1 MAAERNP
8 IAMRCP
14 THRRFCFQPRL
25 GLPPGW
31 RRIALAAL
39 LLWQAA
45 LLRGQGPLGAH
56 LAVSVVDQKNQA
68 VAGVRIELTRGA
80 EAVASAETGKE
91 GFAEFKDLLYGHYG
105 IAALKEGFEPLRRAD
120 LDLSIQSASLEMT
133 LIPVLGREN
142 VEVRATLEPM
152 EQGASAPAEMPAQ
165 AARDLP
171 SRPAT
176 VSDALPMTPGVVR
189 ENGGA
194 LAISA
199 GAEHRS
205 AMIVNSAD
213 VTDPATG
220 QFGLTVPMDSVEEVD
235 VYQTAYLAE
244 YGRFTAGLVSV
255 ATRRGGDK
263 WKWELNDPLPEFR
276 IRSWHLRGL
285 KDATPRLNFEGPLLT
300 SKLNISEGVEYEV
313 RRTAVYTLPFPY
325 NQKKQ
330 EGFNSFTQLDWAA
343 SAKQWV
349 TATVHLAPERLG
361 FVNMDYFNPQPTAPD
376 ASTHNYT
383 GTVAH
388 HLAIFGGVFENT
400 FSMTR
405 FDASVWGQGPADLIV
420 TPSGNLGNYFAQT
433 SRDAKR
439 FSGTSNYSF
448 VPIEI
453 LGTHNL
459 KIGVYAAG
467 STETGEVAEHPIEI
481 LDASGQLTEQIAF
494 PRTHQFQISDT
505 EYAAFA
511 QDHWI
516 VSPRLALDLGVR
528 TESQQVSGAV
538 RVALRSGVSWRPF
551 SGAGAVVR
559 AGFGLFYDRV
569 PLNVYCFN
577 KYPDR
582 VITMYDDGVVSA
594 GPFLY
599 LNTLGQSK
607 VKSPFVR
614 QQPID
619 GNFSPRS
626 AIWSVQVEQP
636 LARSVK
642 LRLGYMRNDAAGL
655 VLLDTVAPDPVTNT
669 GAYLLEGAGESRYW
683 QLEATTRVGLSEGR
697 QLFFSYVRS
706 HANGDLN
713 DFEKYLGAYPVPVIR
728 DNRSA
733 TLSAD
738 LPNRFLAWGSLQLPW
753 KAVIYPML
761 EYRNGFPYIVTDAA
775 QNYVGIPNQDR
786 FPNFFSL
793 DSRLSKDIQVSK
805 KYAVRL
811 SLSAF
816 NLSNHFN
823 PEAVHSNV
831 ADPAYGYFFGH
842 RGRRFTVDFDFLY

>member
-1 MAAERNP
+1 
-8 IAMRCP
+8 
-14 THRRFCFQPRL
+14 
-25 GLPPGW
+25 
-31 RRIALAAL
+31 
-39 LLWQAA
+39 
-45 LLRGQGPLGAH
+45 
-56 LAVSVVDQKNQA
+56 
-68 VAGVRIELTRGA
+68 
-80 EAVASAETGKE
+80 
-91 GFAEFKDLLYGHYG
+91 
-105 IAALKEGFEPLRRAD
+105 
-120 LDLSIQSASLEMT
+120 
-133 LIPVLGREN
+133 
-142 VEVRATLEPM
+142 
-152 EQGASAPAEMPAQ
+152 
-165 AARDLP
+165 
-171 SRPAT
+171 
-176 VSDALPMTPGVVR
+176 
-189 ENGGA
+189 
-194 LAISA
+194 
-199 GAEHRS
+199 
-205 AMIVNSAD
+205 
-213 VTDPATG
+213 
-220 QFGLTVPMDSVEEVD
+220 
-235 VYQTAYLAE
+235 
-244 YGRFTAGLVSV
+244 
-255 ATRRGGDK
+255 
-263 WKWELNDPLPEFR
+263 
-276 IRSWHLRGL
+276 
-285 KDATPRLNFEGPLLT
+285 
-300 SKLNISEGVEYEV
+300 
-313 RRTAVYTLPFPY
+313 
-325 NQKKQ
+325 
-330 EGFNSFTQLDWAA
+330 
-343 SAKQWV
+343 
-349 TATVHLAPERLG
+349 
-361 FVNMDYFNPQPTAPD
+361 MDYFNPQPTAPD

-405 FDASVWGQGPADLIV
+405 FGASVWGRGPADLIV

-448 VPIEI
+448 VPIEM

-516 VSPRLALDLGVR
+516 LSPRLALDLGVR
-528 TESQQVSGAV
+528 TESQQVSKAV

-642 LRLGYMRNDAAGL
+642 LRVGYMRNDAAGL
-655 VLLDTVAPDPVTNT
+655 VLLDTVAPDPATNT
-669 GAYLLEGAGESRYW
+669 GAYLLEGSGESRYW

-728 DNRSA
+728 DNQSA
-733 TLSAD
+733 TLPAD

-753 KAVIYPML
+753 KAAIYPML